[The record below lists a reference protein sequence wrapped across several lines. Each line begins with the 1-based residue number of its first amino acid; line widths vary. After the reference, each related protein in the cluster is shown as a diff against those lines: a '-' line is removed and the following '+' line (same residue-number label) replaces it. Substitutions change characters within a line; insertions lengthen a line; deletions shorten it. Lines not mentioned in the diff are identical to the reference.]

1 MENDGSFDFCFSVSP
16 NEGFRQNP
24 LIVFV
29 FFNLK
34 TFSGIRGLAY
44 FSDDVPV

>member
-1 MENDGSFDFCFSVSP
+1 MENDGSFDFCFSVLP

-24 LIVFV
+24 LIVV